1 MNRGAWQAAVQN
13 WTRPKQLSMHTCVH
27 MRTRARTHTHTH
39 TRACVIGGGGGE
51 AKARNKKS
59 TIGKTQQ

>member
-27 MRTRARTHTHTH
+27 TRARAHRHA
-39 TRACVIGGGGGE
+39 RARVVGGGGGE

-59 TIGKTQQ
+59 TIGKAQQ